1 MKDIYKG
8 GLILNVDQVNSKYQ
22 RLSRLLQRT
31 KYLSDISEEII
42 YQAYSDVISLEQRR
56 SFEDFTD
63 QHREAFLRLKA

>member
-22 RLSRLLQRT
+22 RQSRLLQRT

-42 YQAYSDVISLEQRR
+42 YQAYSDVMNLEQRR

>member
-1 MKDIYKG
+1 MKDIYKD

-22 RLSRLLQRT
+22 RQSRLLQRT

-42 YQAYSDVISLEQRR
+42 YQAYSDVMNLEQRR